1 MTDKELVKNCMEG
14 KREAQK
20 LLFERYAGKM
30 LTVCKRYFDNVEE
43 AEDALQEGFI
53 KVFEKLHQWQGSG
66 PLGGWIRMVMVNTAL
81 THLRSSKKWKDS
93 TDIEAAG
100 DITSDEMDALSTMT
114 ADELLGLIATMP
126 VGYRT
131 VFNLFALE
139 GYAHKEIAEMLGI
152 SENTSKTQYL
162 KSKDWLKKKL
172 LKQEKEIERSE

>member
-1 MTDKELVKNCMEG
+1 MEG
-14 KREAQK
+14 KRDAQK
-20 LLFERYAGKM
+20 LLFDRYAGKM
-30 LTVCKRYFDNVEE
+30 LSICKRYFDNTEE

-66 PLGGWIRMVMVNTAL
+66 ALGGWIRTVMINTAL

-93 TDIEAAG
+93 TDLEAAE
-100 DITSDEMDALSTMT
+100 DLTSDDMDALASMN
-114 ADELLGLIATMP
+114 ADELLQLIASMP
-126 VGYRT
+126 SGYRT

-139 GYAHKEIAEMLGI
+139 GYAHKEIAEMLGV

-162 KSKDWLKKKL
+162 KSKDWLKKNL

>member
-30 LTVCKRYFDNVEE
+30 LTVCKRYFDNTEE

-53 KVFEKLHQWQGSG
+53 KVFEKLHQWQASG
-66 PLGGWIRMVMVNTAL
+66 PLGGWIRTVMVNTAL

-100 DITSDEMDALSTMT
+100 DISSTEMDALGSMS
-114 ADELLGLIATMP
+114 ADELLQLIASMP

-131 VFNLFALE
+131 VFNLFAIE
-139 GYAHKEIAEMLGI
+139 GYAHKEIAEMLNI

-162 KSKDWLKKKL
+162 KSKDWLKKNL
-172 LKQEKEIERSE
+172 IKQEKEIEQSE

>member
-14 KREAQK
+14 KRDAQK
-20 LLFERYAGKM
+20 LLFDRYAGKM
-30 LTVCKRYFDNVEE
+30 LSICKRYFDNTEE

-66 PLGGWIRMVMVNTAL
+66 ALGGWIRTVMINTAL

-93 TDIEAAG
+93 TDLEAAE
-100 DITSDEMDALSTMT
+100 DLTSDDMDALASMN
-114 ADELLGLIATMP
+114 ADELLQLIASMP
-126 VGYRT
+126 SGYRT

-139 GYAHKEIAEMLGI
+139 GYAHKEIAEMLGV

-162 KSKDWLKKKL
+162 KSKDWLKKNL

>member
-1 MTDKELVKNCMEG
+1 MAG

-20 LLFERYAGKM
+20 LLFDRYAGKM
-30 LTVCKRYFDNVEE
+30 LSVCKRYFDSTEE

-66 PLGGWIRMVMVNTAL
+66 ALGGWIRTVMINTAL
-81 THLRSSKKWKDS
+81 THLRSSKKWKDNSDLEAAEDLSS
-93 TDIEAAG
+93 TD
-100 DITSDEMDALSTMT
+100 MDALDSMN
-114 ADELLGLIATMP
+114 ADELLQLIAAMP
-126 VGYRT
+126 SGYRT

-162 KSKDWLKKKL
+162 KSKDWLKKNL